1 MKRLLF
7 LLPLLLF
14 AGVAAYFA
22 IGLGRNTQEIPS
34 ALIDRPMPEF
44 ALPPLDGLDRPGLAR
59 ADVAGKVS
67 LVNVFASWC
76 VPCRVEHP
84 VLMRIAEEGK
94 IPLYGISWKDK
105 AADSRAF
112 LAELGNPYARVG
124 WDGNGRVGIDWGV
137 YGVPETYVIGKDGR
151 VRYRHVSPIT
161 PDVLERTLLPLIAR
175 LERE

>member
-14 AGVAAYFA
+14 GAVAAYFA
-22 IGLGRNTQEIPS
+22 AGLGRNPQDIPS
-34 ALIDRPMPEF
+34 ALLDRPMPEF
-44 ALPPLDGLDRPGLAR
+44 ALPKLDGLDRPGLAR
-59 ADVAGKVS
+59 ADVAGKVA
-67 LVNVFASWC
+67 LINVFASWC

-84 VLMRIAEEGK
+84 VLMRLAEEGR

-105 AADSRAF
+105 AADSLAF
-112 LAELGNPYARVG
+112 LRELGNPYARVG
-124 WDGNGRVGIDWGV
+124 WDGDGRVGIDWGV

-151 VRYRHVSPIT
+151 VRYRHVAPIT
-161 PDVLERTLLPLIAR
+161 PEVLQRTILPLVAR